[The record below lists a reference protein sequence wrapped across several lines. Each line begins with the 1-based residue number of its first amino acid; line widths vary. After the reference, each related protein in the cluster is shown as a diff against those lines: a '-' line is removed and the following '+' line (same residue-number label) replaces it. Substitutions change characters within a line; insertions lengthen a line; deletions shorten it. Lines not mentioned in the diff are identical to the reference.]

1 MFGQSGSYSVV
12 SRPRNQVRYPSG
24 LGQPLTRFPARRAK
38 MVRMIFGSFPA
49 NFPLYLPLGLIQ
61 TTAYRGV
68 SAAEEIVLFA
78 RGGLLRWRQLSGR
91 RRSREEA
98 DDVDPANTR
107 SVKRE
112 RRKGSVGVSSSETLV

>member
-78 RGGLLRWRQLSGR
+78 RGGLLRWSVLNGR
-91 RRSREEA
+91 AVNDVRRSCRLSF
-98 DDVDPANTR
+98 NCFLTFNYYFLL
-107 SVKRE
+107 SCHLFLKF
-112 RRKGSVGVSSSETLV
+112 